1 MHTCHIYHGCV
12 YTCVTTFTQRS
23 RKMQFCF
30 IIIFSRSGD
39 VGNSDFGLTNKYAF
53 IIQHNVDS
61 PDHIPANISTRL
73 MQLFQL
79 GKTQFDDGYDEVI
92 SVLCGDETTVT
103 CVEMDNYLIARMTHE
118 NRWTTNID
126 FGSNYFVLDLKEV

>member
-1 MHTCHIYHGCV
+1 MSYLPRMCV
-12 YTCVTTFTQRS
+12 YTRHTVDTMLPQNESF
-23 RKMQFCF
+23 F

-39 VGNSDFGLTNKYAF
+39 VENSDFGLTNRYAF
-53 IIQHNVDS
+53 RIQHSVDS

-79 GKTQFDDGYDEVI
+79 GQTQFDDGHDQVI
-92 SVLCGDETTVT
+92 SLLCGDETTVT
-103 CVEMDNYLIARMTHE
+103 CVEMDNYLFARMTHE